1 MNRAYVLIADD
12 DEDFL
17 DIAQRALRKAGVE
30 AEVRIA
36 HDGGEALRIL
46 GLDGAPEDPL
56 AARLDVVLLDINMP
70 VADGWEVLDRMRAN
84 QRTKGIPVVVMS
96 SSNNPE
102 DVSRSYQAGANSYV
116 PKRFDDSS
124 PGAYVASAIRY
135 WTELNEAPHR
145 PGRVV

>member
-17 DIAQRALRKAGVE
+17 DIAQRALRRAGVE

-46 GLDGAPEDPL
+46 GLDGEHGDPL
-56 AARLDVVLLDINMP
+56 ATRLDVVLLDINMP

-96 SSNNPE
+96 SSRNPE
-102 DVSRSYQAGANSYV
+102 DVTRSYQAGANSYV

-124 PGAYVASAIRY
+124 PGAYVASAVRY

>member
-17 DIAQRALRKAGVE
+17 DIAQRALRRAGVE

-36 HDGGEALRIL
+36 HDGGEALRML
-46 GLDGAPEDPL
+46 GLESGHDEL
-56 AARLDVVLLDINMP
+56 ASRLDVVLLDINMP
-70 VADGWEVLDRMRAN
+70 VANGWEVLDRMRAN
-84 QRTKGIPVVVMS
+84 QRTKEIPVVVMS
-96 SSNNPE
+96 SSRNPE
-102 DVSRSYQAGANSYV
+102 DVRRSYECGANSYV
-116 PKRFDDSS
+116 PKRFDDAS
-124 PGAYVASAIRY
+124 PGAYVASAVRY